1 MDQIGG
7 NTNEWATVIV
17 TREEHAMFTAAWRKE
32 IPYGDGTRNATRADV
47 ENAARKIYAD
57 YPEILGAL
65 GLN

>member
-17 TREEHAMFTAAWRKE
+17 TREEHAMF
-32 IPYGDGTRNATRADV
+32 DGTRNATRADV

-65 GLN
+65 G